1 MKRILFI
8 VITLLNFN
16 FAYSQKVP
24 NDIVISKIDSISAQ
38 SDSIAETLNSLRH
51 EQFSDKDE
59 FVQLKNKLS
68 NIEKS
73 IDDVKQDIE
82 EAKPGIFKEF
92 FYPIILSIIAA
103 IIFWIAFSYIPERNR
118 KRKIRFK
125 IEHEIYQVYTKLFFL
140 FDTVMRFNNHSPS
153 NYQSEIR
160 GNKLK
165 PRDIELGLQNKCLN
179 EHYLYDKAIEGKLLP
194 IGKTLADNSKKIDSS
209 IDRIFDFNIY
219 LISDEILLLEEIRKK
234 LHVYDLENYNK
245 EAVSKIGLVE
255 LYPVNP
261 SISYMKNNLS
271 EIYELYK
278 TLQGTVFKY
287 SLENREIQ
295 INMIQHYYY
304 SEEYEKAIK
313 AIEVGK
319 TKYPKD
325 KSLFTFYEI
334 NSLFKLNKKESAY
347 NKIEKMFETKP
358 HLVSNRTFIKELL
371 KDEKIKELLNKYFSD
386 NEIQELQ
393 AVIKREKLQEE
404 AFVKNAKELEDYYKE
419 KSKKVHNNG

>member
-1 MKRILFI
+1 LS
-8 VITLLNFN
+8 FN
-16 FAYSQKVP
+16 FAFSQKLL

-38 SDSIAETLNSLRH
+38 SDSMVETLNSLQL
-51 EQFSDKDE
+51 EQLSDRDE
-59 FVQLKNKLS
+59 FVELKNKLS
-68 NIEKS
+68 NIENS

-82 EAKPGIFKEF
+82 ELKPGIFQEF

-103 IIFWIAFSYIPERNR
+103 VIFWIAFSYFPERSR

-125 IEHEIYQVYTKLFFL
+125 IEHEIYQVYTKLFSL

-209 IDRIFDFNIY
+209 IDRIFDFNNY
-219 LISDEILLLEEIRKK
+219 LTSDEILLLEEIRKK
-234 LHVYDLENYNK
+234 LHVYDIENYNR
-245 EAVSKIGLVE
+245 EAVSKIGSVE

-278 TLQGTVFKY
+278 TLQDIIFKY
-287 SLENREIQ
+287 PLENREIQ
-295 INMIQHYYY
+295 IYMIQHYYY

-325 KSLFTFYEI
+325 KSLFIFYEI
-334 NSLFKLNKKESAY
+334 NSLFKLKKKESAY

-358 HLVSNRTFIKELL
+358 HLVSNRTFINELL

-393 AVIKREKLQEE
+393 TVIKREKLQEE
-404 AFVKNAKELEDYYKE
+404 VFVKNAKELEDYYKE
-419 KSKKVHNNG
+419 KSK

>member
-1 MKRILFI
+1 MS
-8 VITLLNFN
+8 FN
-16 FAYSQKVP
+16 FAFSQKLL

-38 SDSIAETLNSLRH
+38 SDSMVETLNSLQL
-51 EQFSDKDE
+51 EQLSDRDE
-59 FVQLKNKLS
+59 FVELKNKLS
-68 NIEKS
+68 NIENS

-82 EAKPGIFKEF
+82 ELKPGIFQEF

-103 IIFWIAFSYIPERNR
+103 VIFWIAFSYFPERSR

-125 IEHEIYQVYTKLFFL
+125 IEHEIYQVYTKLFSL

-209 IDRIFDFNIY
+209 IDRIFDFNNY
-219 LISDEILLLEEIRKK
+219 LTSDEILLLEEIRKK
-234 LHVYDLENYNK
+234 LHVYDIENYNR
-245 EAVSKIGLVE
+245 EAVSKIGSVE

-278 TLQGTVFKY
+278 TLQDIIFKY
-287 SLENREIQ
+287 PLENREIQ
-295 INMIQHYYY
+295 IYMIQHYYY

-325 KSLFTFYEI
+325 KSLFIFYEI
-334 NSLFKLNKKESAY
+334 NSLFKLKKKESAY

-358 HLVSNRTFIKELL
+358 HLVSNRTFINELL

-393 AVIKREKLQEE
+393 TVIKREKLQEE
-404 AFVKNAKELEDYYKE
+404 VFVKNAKELEDYYKE
-419 KSKKVHNNG
+419 KSK

>member
-1 MKRILFI
+1 MKK
-8 VITLLNFN
+8 LLIIIIPLLSFN
-16 FAYSQKVP
+16 FAFSQKLL

-38 SDSIAETLNSLRH
+38 SDSMVETLNSLQL
-51 EQFSDKDE
+51 EQLSDRDE
-59 FVQLKNKLS
+59 FVELKNKLS
-68 NIEKS
+68 NIENS

-82 EAKPGIFKEF
+82 ELKPGIFQEF

-103 IIFWIAFSYIPERNR
+103 VIFWIAFSYFPERSR

-125 IEHEIYQVYTKLFFL
+125 IEHEIYQVYTKLFSL

-209 IDRIFDFNIY
+209 IDRIFDFNNY
-219 LISDEILLLEEIRKK
+219 LTSDEILLLEEIRKK
-234 LHVYDLENYNK
+234 LHVYDIENYNR
-245 EAVSKIGLVE
+245 EAVSKIGSVE

-278 TLQGTVFKY
+278 TLQDIIFKY
-287 SLENREIQ
+287 PLENREIQ
-295 INMIQHYYY
+295 IYMIQHYYY

-325 KSLFTFYEI
+325 KSLFIFYEI
-334 NSLFKLNKKESAY
+334 NSLFKLKKKESAY

-358 HLVSNRTFIKELL
+358 HLVSNRTFINELL

-393 AVIKREKLQEE
+393 TVIKREKLQEE
-404 AFVKNAKELEDYYKE
+404 VFVKNAKELEDYYKE
-419 KSKKVHNNG
+419 KSK

>member
-1 MKRILFI
+1 MKRILLI
-8 VITLLNFN
+8 VISLLNLN
-16 FAYSQKVP
+16 FAFSQKVL

-38 SDSIAETLNSLRH
+38 SDSIAETLTSLQH
-51 EQFSDKDE
+51 EQLSDRDGFLE
-59 FVQLKNKLS
+59 LKNKLS

-73 IDDVKQDIE
+73 LNDVKQDIE
-82 EAKPGIFKEF
+82 KSKPGVFQEF

-103 IIFWIAFSYIPERNR
+103 IIFWIAFSYFPERSR

-125 IEHEIYQVYTKLFFL
+125 IEHEIYQVYTKLFSL

-179 EHYLYDKAIEGKLLP
+179 EHYFYDKAIEGKLLP
-194 IGKTLADNSKKIDSS
+194 IGKVLADNTKKIDDS

-219 LISDEILLLEEIRKK
+219 LTSDEILHLEEIRKK

-245 EAVSKIGLVE
+245 EAVSKIGSVE

-261 SISYMKNNLS
+261 SISYMKNNLA
-271 EIYELYK
+271 EIYELFK
-278 TLQGTVFKY
+278 TLQDTVFKY

-295 INMIQHYYY
+295 IYVIQHFYY
-304 SEEYEKAIK
+304 SGEYEKAIK

-325 KSLFTFYEI
+325 KNLFTSYEI

-347 NKIEKMFETKP
+347 KKIEKMFETKL
-358 HLVSNRTFIKELL
+358 HLVSNRTFISELL
-371 KDEKIKELLNKYFSD
+371 TDEKIKELLNKYFSD
-386 NEIQELQ
+386 SEIQELQ
-393 AVIKREKLQEE
+393 TVLKRKKLQEE
-404 AFVKNAKELEDYYKE
+404 VFVKNAKKLEDYYKE